1 MFPQQ
6 PNNKC
11 QTSTLHQPL
20 SIHPSIPGLGWC
32 HPRNHIAFRLWRHL
46 WFRLRLHIAFIPS
59 TTPGIITPAIIPI
72 AHVYIAH
79 LELSQDMRKE
89 TSAAKMM
96 GWVSP
101 GHAKLNGTV
110 LHVFACYKPLCPE
123 KVPKKKKNTWKKS
136 CKSSGKVQKILV
148 FQNADAF
155 HDRKSKTTEDHPTM
169 YAV

>member
-1 MFPQQ
+1 
-6 PNNKC
+6 
-11 QTSTLHQPL
+11 
-20 SIHPSIPGLGWC
+20 
-32 HPRNHIAFRLWRHL
+32 
-46 WFRLRLHIAFIPS
+46 
-59 TTPGIITPAIIPI
+59 
-72 AHVYIAH
+72 
-79 LELSQDMRKE
+79 MRKE

-110 LHVFACYKPLCPE
+110 LHIFACYKPLSRKSSE
-123 KVPKKKKNTWKKS
+123 KKNTSKKS